1 MPSPACPSAQFHQK
15 KSFFL
20 FTFLEKPKK
29 TSSCCFSIQSAT
41 KYESKDK
48 THKEFANWDELMRH
62 GIRNFE
68 RSVNFIFQKI
78 EFRTLHDGRNSSDTW
93 NRPLIY
99 WARLLP
105 FTRAHNSV
113 VIPIR
118 IWQRR
123 SLYAARLDSGPMKWN
138 CNGQSV
144 FVLVALYCWMF
155 STL

>member
-1 MPSPACPSAQFHQK
+1 MADQVEEQVHVLSLLKVFFNVSISWLDSAAYALSSLRKRSVPSKEEFS
-15 KSFFL
+15 L

-48 THKEFANWDELMRH
+48 THKEFANWDDLMRH

-93 NRPLIY
+93 NR
-99 WARLLP
+99 
-105 FTRAHNSV
+105 H
-113 VIPIR
+113 
-118 IWQRR
+118 
-123 SLYAARLDSGPMKWN
+123 
-138 CNGQSV
+138 
-144 FVLVALYCWMF
+144 
-155 STL
+155 